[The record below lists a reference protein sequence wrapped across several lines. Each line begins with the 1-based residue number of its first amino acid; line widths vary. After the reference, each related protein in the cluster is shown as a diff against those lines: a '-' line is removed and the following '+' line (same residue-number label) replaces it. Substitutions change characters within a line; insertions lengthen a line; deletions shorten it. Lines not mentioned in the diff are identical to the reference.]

1 MLSAEPLQT
10 TKASDVESQGK
21 CDVREINFIFNCL
34 IHSSSQKCCPCPTI
48 GAFMD
53 KPVFIWLQFR
63 VAFLASLWTVGKY
76 KYKYVNQNIKK

>member
-34 IHSSSQKCCPCPTI
+34 IHSSSQKYCPTI
-48 GAFMD
+48 GAFMN
-53 KPVFIWLQFR
+53 KPEFIWLQVR

-76 KYKYVNQNIKK
+76 